1 MLLGATKVKLTQFFR
16 GVAWFQLRHFLF
28 LVLWGLCF
36 SEGALSLDR
45 KQVNWRFA
53 SFVLGVDSVGSEG
66 NQKFPKVWF
75 VVLRQN
81 VQAGVS
87 AVVGNV
93 DLCSGKQES
102 LDYGFGLVF
111 ASEVKGCFAVA

>member
-28 LVLWGLCF
+28 LVLWGLCL

-53 SFVLGVDSVGSEG
+53 GFVLSVDSVGSEG
-66 NQKFPKVWF
+66 NQKFPQVGF

-93 DLCSGKQES
+93 DLRSGKQES
-102 LDYGFGLVF
+102 LDYGVGLVF